1 MGVSA
6 KAVLRFPNTSRSREG
21 AHPEVMPEAAGA
33 NVEESVKELV
43 WNEELI
49 SDFVRR
55 LGFLDADEKVK
66 GQFDRFLYLNQ
77 VSLIGVVLALIVVL
91 CRSQQNSWM
100 CISNCESLDIQSTA
114 CGKKLGRF
122 CPVVFLQS
130 QQTRGYVIIA
140 RSCVLVTRGS
150 CVLYSSGARSKQDTV
165 QMGTGGGTASQ

>member
-6 KAVLRFPNTSRSREG
+6 KAVLQFPNTSRSREG

-55 LGFLDADEKVK
+55 LGFLDADETVK

-114 CGKKLGRF
+114 
-122 CPVVFLQS
+122 
-130 QQTRGYVIIA
+130 
-140 RSCVLVTRGS
+140 
-150 CVLYSSGARSKQDTV
+150 
-165 QMGTGGGTASQ
+165 